1 MGNSTGEKVAGKI
14 AGWEVARDLEGTKKT
29 IWERMIPEWNHIKA
43 AGGGIAV
50 FAVLF
55 FVGIWLAGNPF
66 EATVRMPSKYVVEHG
81 LMGNEWSIVW
91 SVVLIAAFFEFMDAS
106 AGMGFG
112 TALTPLLLVVG
123 FDPKQIVPVVMIQQG
138 AAGLVGAFLHRE
150 FENVEWKFS
159 PMSETVKL
167 WMIIALTGVLFNVTA
182 IVGVYKIFHIGKI
195 WIKLYVALLLLMMGC
210 VSLFQAKKDRPYKP
224 KRMVLWAALAGFNK
238 GVGGGGYGPVVTIGG
253 LLAGVPVKSM
263 LAVTAISEGT
273 VSTIAVL
280 AWIAMLGSG
289 VQIDYILLPS
299 FMLATMFSAVAAP
312 YMTRIFPEKLWKIV
326 VPAYCLVL
334 TAYAFYKIVPDI
346 MQKLA
351 GA

>member
-1 MGNSTGEKVAGKI
+1 MKCGIQGPPVLLVMPNGP
-14 AGWEVARDLEGTKKT
+14 TKLT
-29 IWERMIPEWNHIKA
+29 
-43 AGGGIAV
+43 
-50 FAVLF
+50 
-55 FVGIWLAGNPF
+55 
-66 EATVRMPSKYVVEHG
+66 ATVTQGVHCPDHMSPDSLQRPITLLNPPERAGYLTF
-81 LMGNEWSIVW
+81 LMGCFKCLRRKDI
-91 SVVLIAAFFEFMDAS
+91 MDAS

-112 TALTPLLLVVG
+112 TALTPLLLVIG

-167 WMIIALTGVLFNVTA
+167 WLIIAGTGVLFNVTA
-182 IVGVYKIFHIGKI
+182 IVGVYKIFHIAKI
-195 WIKLYVALLLLMMGC
+195 WIKLYVAVLLLLMGA
-210 VSLFQAKKDRPYKP
+210 VSLFQARKERPYKP
-224 KRMVLWAALAGFNK
+224 KRMVVWAALAGFNK

-280 AWIAMLGSG
+280 AWISMLGSG
-289 VQIDYILLPS
+289 VTIDYILLPS

-312 YMTRIFPEKLWKIV
+312 YMTRVFPEKAWKIV
-326 VPAYCLVL
+326 VPAYCLCL
-334 TAYAFYKIVPDI
+334 TVYAFYKIMPDLI
-346 MQKLA
+346 QKLA
-351 GA
+351 GG